1 MKATASAICVLACLL
16 AVDAAGLRGAAEAE
30 HQERALLGKTY
41 CPAIPFLTSV
51 RPVMKPVGD
60 NGWSLLPIV
69 SSGDDV
75 GGYKL
80 PRNPV
85 SSIMCL

>member
-1 MKATASAICVLACLL
+1 MKSTAVCVLACLL
-16 AVDAAGLRGAAEAE
+16 AVDAASLRGAAEAE
-30 HQERALLGKTY
+30 NQERALLGKTY
-41 CPAIPFLTSV
+41 CPAKPFLTSV
-51 RPVMKPVGD
+51 KPVMKSVGD
-60 NGWSLLPIV
+60 NGWRLQPIV

-85 SSIMCL
+85 SFASL